1 MKLRL
6 VHFFLMLLDS
16 LIVLVVPFLAVALRF
31 EGELPDQYVGILV
44 RNAPFIV
51 LVRLAVFYAMGVYSR
66 LWRYAGMREWLII
79 AAAVTVSSFFLTAS
93 QLLID
98 AGLPASI
105 HILSWLLNILLVGG
119 SRFVIRLYAH
129 YVRHYRNLNP
139 FKAPRNVLIVGAGDA
154 GALIAWELLNLPQQ
168 PYRLVGFIDDD
179 PEKHGNYLYG
189 AKVLGGREQIPTA
202 VMQLAVEQIVIAMSA
217 VEGRTIRDLVRICHG
232 TKCEIRIAPDVYE
245 LDEGR
250 VAVHQLRPVQ
260 VEDLL
265 RRPPVQ
271 LDMDGIGSYLAGKRV
286 LVTGAGGSIG
296 SELCRQIARLGPQQ
310 LILLGKGENSIYEI
324 DQELRFKYPQIKT
337 VSVIGDV
344 RDAGSVDTLFGRYRP
359 QVVFHAAAHK
369 HVPLMESYPTE
380 AVKNNIFGT
389 KNVAEAA
396 ARHESE
402 TFIMISTDKAVNP
415 TSVMGATKRV
425 AEMIIQNMN
434 GKSRTRY
441 AAVRFGNVL
450 GSRGSVIPLFKKQI
464 AWGGPVTVTDP
475 GMTRY
480 FMTIPEASQLV
491 LQAGVLASSGEVFVL
506 DMGQPVKIL
515 TMAEDLIRLSGLEPY
530 KDIDIQFCGLRP
542 GEKLYEEL
550 LTAEEGTKATK
561 YEKIFVAALQ
571 QVDGRYLSQQ
581 LERLRQESDNAR
593 LIALL
598 QELVPN
604 FSHGPESKQLC
615 VAVGAKEG

>member
-6 VHFFLMLLDS
+6 IHFFLMLLDS

-31 EGELPDQYVGILV
+31 EGELPDQFVGILV
-44 RNAPFIV
+44 RYAPMIV
-51 LVRLAVFYAMGVYSR
+51 LSRLIVFYWLGVYSR
-66 LWRYAGMREWLII
+66 IWRYAGMREWLII
-79 AAAVTVSSFFLTAS
+79 TAAVTISSF
-93 QLLID
+93 LLVIGQVA
-98 AGLPASI
+98 AGEGVPLSI
-105 HILSWLLNILLVGG
+105 HILSWLLNILLAGG
-119 SRFVIRLYAH
+119 SRFAIRVYAH

-139 FKAPRNVLIVGAGDA
+139 FKCLRNVLVVGAGDA

-179 PEKHGNYLYG
+179 PEKHGNFLYG

-202 VMQLAVEQIVIAMSA
+202 VAQLGVEQIVIAMSA
-217 VEGRTIRDLVRICHG
+217 VEGRTIRELVRICQA
-232 TKCEIRIAPDVYE
+232 TKCEVKIAPDVYE

-250 VAVHQLRPVQ
+250 VTVHQLRPVQ

-265 RRPPVQ
+265 RRPPVE
-271 LDMDGIGSYLAGKRV
+271 LDMEGIAAYLAGKRV

-296 SELCRQIARLGPQQ
+296 SELCRQIAKLAPEE
-310 LILLGKGENSIYEI
+310 LVLLGKGENSIYEI
-324 DQELRFKYPQIKT
+324 DQEIRFKYPHIKT
-337 VSVIGDV
+337 APVIADV
-344 RDAGSVDTLFGRYRP
+344 RDAGSLDALFAQYKP

-369 HVPLMESYPTE
+369 HVPLMEIYPTE
-380 AVKNNIFGT
+380 AVKNNIFGS
-389 KNVAEAA
+389 KNVAETA
-396 ARHESE
+396 ARHNSE

-561 YEKIFVAALQ
+561 YEKIFAAALQ
-571 QVDGRYLSQQ
+571 KVDGRYLHQQ
-581 LERLRQESDNAR
+581 LERLRQETDNEAIIGI
-593 LIALL
+593 LKDLL
-598 QELVPN
+598 PTFTHE
-604 FSHGPESKQLC
+604 
-615 VAVGAKEG
+615 AAKGEEACLKTKSS